1 MEIVHAGIIALAIGL
16 TLAALAGLLALL
28 WYRVRYTRRM
38 KQQQLMVDYMT
49 QGLSS
54 PEKRSLY
61 MTAKKHPRKS
71 LDAFIELAQ
80 SLTFQEGRVR
90 KLLQFL
96 LETGVHRFFIHR
108 LTSRQVYHRLEAA
121 VYLGYLPHME
131 TSDALEQAL
140 AGEQDVRVK
149 LAICNSLADIGSPTS
164 IGCMVQSLLG
174 EANWYR
180 TRVNMLLAS
189 YKIAFAE
196 YVPRIIHMEE
206 IEIKSLLVD
215 FGSVFPS
222 DTMKQYLTGQL
233 SSDSSDLRYRA
244 VRALA
249 KLYQH
254 EIVRP
259 EFYGHSDPV
268 IRNIIIKSMVGS
280 PQQHVIDIL
289 IPFLADE
296 QCAESAAFALSDIA
310 RKRPTFIE
318 YLMQRFEAEEN
329 QLLRDGLARVLA
341 NRMEYLMLKLLAGS
355 DTNVPTVIQTALLQ
369 GKHSSVM
376 GFLNRNTNIELEN
389 RILDILRP
397 ALNQSAV
404 LEQDCRTYLKERIL
418 SKLGL
423 QPAAVEPAPR
433 PHSQPGG
440 KIAFLLVLLF
450 FAAAAVPLLYSV
462 LHYHEWHS
470 WSPYQ
475 HTLQYV
481 LDFNYF
487 LGYYSLA
494 LNSICLLLVYLSFRS
509 AREQMRLWHL
519 KKPRFL
525 AKPRILPGI
534 TVIAPAYRE
543 EATIVESVHSLL
555 NLRYPNYEVIVVND
569 GSPDNTL
576 DVLFAEFNLEKI
588 DMVLPQKLK
597 TMPIVGVYANKSLP
611 RLLVIDKINGGKADA
626 LNAGINLSDKE
637 YFCGI
642 DADSLLESDSL
653 GKLASLTLDST
664 TEALALGGNIL
675 PINGCTVERGMLAQI
690 GLPSSHL
697 ARLQTIEYLRAFMT
711 GRLGWASIN
720 SLLIISGAFG
730 LFRKDRIIEFGG
742 YLTRSERF
750 QLDTVGEDMELV
762 VRLERSML
770 EANKPFAIFHSY
782 SSNCWTEV
790 PESLRV
796 LYRQRDRWQRGLIDV
811 IYFHRAMFL
820 SPTYKGIGLLALPYF
835 VLFELLGPLIETQGY
850 IMVALAAWLGI
861 LNPEIALLL
870 FAASV
875 LYGIVV
881 SIVSLAIAVEDNRY
895 FSAKEL
901 LLLTLYAIAENF
913 GIRQFLS
920 FWRVTGFFS
929 SLGSAQ
935 GWGIMP
941 RKGIGTAAGSGVSKS
956 A

>member
-1 MEIVHAGIIALAIGL
+1 MRG
-16 TLAALAGLLALL
+16 
-28 WYRVRYTRRM
+28 
-38 KQQQLMVDYMT
+38 
-49 QGLSS
+49 
-54 PEKRSLY
+54 
-61 MTAKKHPRKS
+61 
-71 LDAFIELAQ
+71 
-80 SLTFQEGRVR
+80 
-90 KLLQFL
+90 
-96 LETGVHRFFIHR
+96 
-108 LTSRQVYHRLEAA
+108 
-121 VYLGYLPHME
+121 
-131 TSDALEQAL
+131 
-140 AGEQDVRVK
+140 
-149 LAICNSLADIGSPTS
+149 
-164 IGCMVQSLLG
+164 
-174 EANWYR
+174 
-180 TRVNMLLAS
+180 
-189 YKIAFAE
+189 
-196 YVPRIIHMEE
+196 
-206 IEIKSLLVD
+206 
-215 FGSVFPS
+215 
-222 DTMKQYLTGQL
+222 
-233 SSDSSDLRYRA
+233 
-244 VRALA
+244 LA
-249 KLYQH
+249 KLYKYD
-254 EIVRP
+254 IVRP

-268 IRNIIIKSMVGS
+268 IRNIVIKAMAGY
-280 PQQHVIDIL
+280 PQKHVIDIL
-289 IPFLADE
+289 IPLLADG
-296 QCAESAAFALSDIA
+296 QCTESATVALSEIA

-318 YLMQRFEAEEN
+318 YLMQRFKKEEN

-341 NRMEYLMLKLLAGS
+341 NRMEYLMLKLMAGS
-355 DTNVPTVIQTALLQ
+355 VTTVPAIILVAVLQ
-369 GKHSSVM
+369 GKHSGVM

-389 RILDILRP
+389 RIVDILRP

-404 LEQDCRTYLKERIL
+404 LEQDCRTYLKERIRN
-418 SKLGL
+418 KLGL
-423 QPAAVEPAPR
+423 QPPEAELASR
-433 PHSQPGG
+433 PHSQPQG
-440 KIAFLLVLLF
+440 KKVFLLILFLL
-450 FAAAAVPLLYSV
+450 AAAAMPMTYGI
-462 LHYHEWHS
+462 LHYHEWNS
-470 WSPYQ
+470 WILYQ
-475 HTLQYV
+475 HAQQFV

-494 LNSICLLLVYLSFRS
+494 LNSICLLLVFLSFS
-509 AREQMRLWHL
+509 ATRDQRRLWHL

-525 AKPRILPGI
+525 AKPRMLPGI
-534 TVIAPAYRE
+534 TVIVPAYRE
-543 EATIVESVHSLL
+543 EATIVESVNSLR
-555 NLRYPNYEVIVVND
+555 NLRYPNYDLIVVND

-690 GLPSSHL
+690 GLPSSNL
-697 ARLQTIEYLRAFMT
+697 ARLQTIEYVRAFMA

-730 LFRKDRIIEFGG
+730 LFRKDRVIQFGG

-750 QLDTVGEDMELV
+750 HLDTVGEDMELV

-770 EANKPFAIFHSY
+770 ETEKPFAIFHSY